1 VVFRAVVFD
10 LWMTLVTPPEHAF
23 ETFRRAWSERLG
35 VGTERLDEVWLDAE
49 GYRRRETGPIRAA
62 IADVGERLNVEI
74 DVEAALALRFEFMRE
89 VLVPDAGVVATL
101 TELREQGVATALVSN
116 STEDVALVWNET
128 SFAGLFD
135 TTVFSATAGF
145 MKPDPEIYELALA
158 ELAVPAAAA
167 LFVGDGANDELEGAR
182 RVGMTPVLVHRSG
195 NAPLRDGLE
204 DWEGARISS
213 IPQVLDLVALA
224 G

>member
-1 VVFRAVVFD
+1 MVFRAVVFD

-23 ETFRRAWSERLG
+23 ETFPARVVQRLG

-135 TTVFSATAGF
+135 PAVFSATAGF
-145 MKPDPEIYELALA
+145 MKPDRDLRTR
-158 ELAVPAAAA
+158 
-167 LFVGDGANDELEGAR
+167 AR
-182 RVGMTPVLVHRSG
+182 
-195 NAPLRDGLE
+195 
-204 DWEGARISS
+204 
-213 IPQVLDLVALA
+213 
-224 G
+224 